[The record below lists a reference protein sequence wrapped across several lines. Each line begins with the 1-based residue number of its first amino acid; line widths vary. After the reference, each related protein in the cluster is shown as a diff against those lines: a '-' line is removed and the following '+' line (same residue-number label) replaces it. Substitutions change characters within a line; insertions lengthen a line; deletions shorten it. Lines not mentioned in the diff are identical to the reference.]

1 MESPLLF
8 AALFVAAMIA
18 GWIDSIA
25 GGGGLI
31 TLPALLAAGLPPH
44 LALGTN
50 KFQSSFGS
58 FTATMNHY
66 RRGIINIR
74 EAVWGVI
81 CTAVGA
87 AAGAYVVQILDSRL
101 LEKVIP
107 FLLLAI
113 LVYFIFSP
121 RLGDRDTTQRVQAR
135 LFYVAAGLGL
145 GFYDG
150 FFGPG
155 TGSFW
160 TFLFVSL
167 MGLNLLKATG
177 YTKLM
182 NFTSNIVSLVAFAI
196 GGNIMFTVGIVMAV
210 GQTLGAYV
218 GSHMAISRGA
228 KFIRPVFVVVVLA
241 TTIKLF
247 ADYFK

>member
-1 MESPLLF
+1 MESPFILG
-8 AALFVAAMIA
+8 ALFLAAIVA

-66 RRGIINIR
+66 RQGIINLR
-74 EAVWGVI
+74 EAVWGIV
-81 CTAVGA
+81 CTALGA
-87 AAGAYVVQILDSRL
+87 ASGAYVVQVLDSSL
-101 LEKVIP
+101 LEKIIP

-113 LVYFIFSP
+113 LIYFVFSP
-121 RLGDRDTTQRVQAR
+121 RLGELDTKERIHKNV
-135 LFYVAAGLGL
+135 FYVLVGLGL

-182 NFTSNIVSLVAFAI
+182 NFTSNIVSLIAFAI
-196 GGNIMFTVGIVMAV
+196 GGNIIFSVGLVMAV
-210 GQTLGAYV
+210 GQTLGAYI
-218 GSHMAISRGA
+218 GSHMAIRRGA

>member
-1 MESPLLF
+1 METTFVYS
-8 AALFVAAMIA
+8 ALFIAAMVA

-66 RRGIINIR
+66 RRGVINIK
-74 EAVWGVI
+74 EGLWGVAF
-81 CTAVGA
+81 TAIG
-87 AAGAYVVQILDSRL
+87 AGAGAFVVQILDSDL
-101 LEKVIP
+101 LEKIIP

-113 LVYFIFSP
+113 LIYFLFSP
-121 RLGDRDTTQRVQAR
+121 RLGDRDTVTRMNQT
-135 LFYVAAGLGL
+135 LFYIVIGLGI

-167 MGLNLLKATG
+167 LGFNLLKATG

-196 GGNIMFTVGIVMAV
+196 GGNITLTIGLVMAV
-210 GQTLGAYV
+210 GQTIGAYI

-228 KFIRPVFVVVVLA
+228 RFIRPVFVIVVLA
-241 TTIKLF
+241 TIIKLF

>member
-1 MESPLLF
+1 VHSPLAYVGLF
-8 AALFVAAMIA
+8 FAAMIA

-31 TLPALLAAGLPPH
+31 TLPSLLAVGLPPH

-58 FTATMNHY
+58 FTATANHY
-66 RRGIINIR
+66 RRGIIDIR
-74 EAVWGVI
+74 SAVWGIVCTVI
-81 CTAVGA
+81 GA
-87 AAGAYVVQILDSRL
+87 AAGAYVVQILNSEL
-101 LEKVIP
+101 LEKIIP

-121 RLGDRDTTQRVQAR
+121 RLGDRDQMPRMSERV
-135 LFYVAAGLGL
+135 FYLIFGLSI

-167 MGLNLLKATG
+167 LGFNLLRATG

-182 NFTSNIVSLVAFAI
+182 NFTSNIVSLIAFAI
-196 GGNIMFTVGIVMAV
+196 GGNIAFGVGGVMAV
-210 GQTLGAYV
+210 GQIIGAYI
-218 GSHMAISRGA
+218 GSHMAIKRGA
-228 KFIRPVFVVVVLA
+228 GFIRPVFVLVVLV

-247 ADYFK
+247 IDYFK

>member
-1 MESPLLF
+1 MESPLLL

-135 LFYVAAGLGL
+135 LFYVAVGLGL

-167 MGLNLLKATG
+167 IGLNLLKATG

>member
-1 MESPLLF
+1 MHSPL
-8 AALFVAAMIA
+8 AYAGLFVAAMVA

-31 TLPALLAAGLPPH
+31 TLPALLAVGLPPH

-58 FTATMNHY
+58 FTATSNHY
-66 RRGIINIR
+66 RRGIIDVR
-74 EAVWGVI
+74 SAVWGIV
-81 CTAVGA
+81 CTIIGA
-87 AAGAYVVQILDSRL
+87 ASGAYVVQILNSEL
-101 LEKVIP
+101 LEKIIP

-113 LVYFIFSP
+113 LIYFVFSP
-121 RLGDRDTTQRVQAR
+121 RLGDRDQVPKLGQRF
-135 LFYVAAGLGL
+135 FYLVFGLSI

-167 MGLNLLKATG
+167 LGFNLLRATG

-196 GGNIMFTVGIVMAV
+196 GGNIAFGVGAVMAV
-210 GQTLGAYV
+210 GQVIGAYF
-218 GSHMAISRGA
+218 GSHMAIKKGA
-228 KFIRPVFVVVVLA
+228 GFIRPVFVLVVFV

-247 ADYFK
+247 IDYFK

>member
-1 MESPLLF
+1 MESPLLL

-44 LALGTN
+44 IALGTN

-66 RRGIINIR
+66 RRGIINVR
-74 EAVWGVI
+74 EAIWGVV
-81 CTAVGA
+81 CTAIGA
-87 AAGAYVVQILDSRL
+87 AAGAYVVQILDSQL

-121 RLGDRDTTQRVQAR
+121 RLGDLDTKQRIHTKS
-135 LFYVAAGLGL
+135 FYVIVGLVL

-196 GGNIMFTVGIVMAV
+196 GGNIMFTVGLVMAV

-218 GSHMAISRGA
+218 GSHMAITRGA
-228 KFIRPVFVVVVLA
+228 KFIRPVFVIVVLA

-247 ADYFK
+247 ADYFN

>member
-1 MESPLLF
+1 MESPLILG
-8 AALFVAAMIA
+8 ALFLAAVVA

-31 TLPALLAAGLPPH
+31 TLPALLAVGLPPH

-66 RRGIINIR
+66 RKGIINIR
-74 EAVWGVI
+74 EAFWGIV

-87 AAGAYVVQILDSRL
+87 ASGAYVVQVLDSNL
-101 LEKVIP
+101 LEKIIP

-113 LVYFIFSP
+113 LVYFLFSP
-121 RLGDRDTTQRVQAR
+121 RLGDLDTKQRIHKNV
-135 LFYVAAGLGL
+135 FYVVIGLGL

-182 NFTSNIVSLVAFAI
+182 NFTSNIVSLIAFAI
-196 GGNIMFTVGIVMAV
+196 GGNITFSVGLIMAV
-210 GQTLGAYV
+210 GQTIGAYF
-218 GSHMAISRGA
+218 GSHMAIQRGA
-228 KFIRPVFVVVVLA
+228 KFIRPVFVIVVLA

>member
-1 MESPLLF
+1 MESPLVLG
-8 AALFVAAMIA
+8 ALFIAAVIA

-66 RRGIINIR
+66 RKGIIDIR
-74 EAVWGVI
+74 EAMRGIV
-81 CTAVGA
+81 CTAIGA
-87 AAGAYVVQILDSRL
+87 AAGAYVVQVLDSSL
-101 LEKVIP
+101 LEKIIP

-121 RLGDRDTTQRVQAR
+121 RLGELDTNQRVHKVT
-135 LFYVAAGLGL
+135 FYVAVGLGL

-182 NFTSNIVSLVAFAI
+182 NFTSNIVSLAAFAI
-196 GGNIMFTVGIVMAV
+196 GGNIMFSIGIVMAV

-218 GSHMAISRGA
+218 GSHMAIRRGA
-228 KFIRPVFVVVVLA
+228 KFIRPVFVIVVLA

>member
-1 MESPLLF
+1 MESPLLL
-8 AALFVAAMIA
+8 AALFIAAMIA

-66 RRGIINIR
+66 RRRIINVR
-74 EAVWGVI
+74 EAIWGVV
-81 CTAVGA
+81 CTAIGA

-101 LEKVIP
+101 LERVIP

-121 RLGDRDTTQRVQAR
+121 RLGDLDTKQRIHTK
-135 LFYVAAGLGL
+135 LFYVVVGLGL

-196 GGNIMFTVGIVMAV
+196 GGNIMFTVGLVMAV

-218 GSHMAISRGA
+218 GSHMAINRGA
-228 KFIRPVFVVVVLA
+228 KFIRPVFVIVVLA